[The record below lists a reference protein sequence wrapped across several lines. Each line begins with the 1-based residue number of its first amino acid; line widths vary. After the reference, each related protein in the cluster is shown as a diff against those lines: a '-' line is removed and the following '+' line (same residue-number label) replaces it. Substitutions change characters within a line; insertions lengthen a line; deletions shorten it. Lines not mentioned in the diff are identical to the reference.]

1 MFLENISFIPNIFVS
16 ILLSKYLN
24 PNNLHRYQ
32 HKAAIIQFF
41 VVLLIYLADFSN
53 YMGILIV
60 FTLMY
65 VVGSVHYFL
74 ETAIIN
80 QMSRGR
86 YSGITVTVLLSIS
99 NFSRNTAL
107 QKELIHI
114 FSY

>member
-1 MFLENISFIPNIFVS
+1 M
-16 ILLSKYLN
+16 
-24 PNNLHRYQ
+24 HRYQ
-32 HKAAIIQFF
+32 HKAAIAQYCL
-41 VVLLIYLADFSN
+41 VLFIYLSDFSN
-53 YMGILIV
+53 HTSILIV
-60 FTLMY
+60 FTMMY
-65 VVGSVHYFL
+65 IVGSVHYFL

-80 QMSRGR
+80 QMSKGR